1 MVSAKLNEAFGHYL
15 YFRLAGLLLLA
26 RLLMTL
32 GRSEGTA
39 RRPAGSLGRLAG
51 YAVKSLVLVTALASI
66 PLMILM
72 LFAAA
77 AFAARRGTLERI
89 PFPLSFAVLLTNFVL
104 ITVMIFGD
112 RRFISVM
119 EPFFILTGLT
129 FLLSA
134 VLRPLVPGVPVS
146 HGPERAIGTE

>member
-1 MVSAKLNEAFGHYL
+1 M
-15 YFRLAGLLLLA
+15 
-26 RLLMTL
+26 ML
-32 GRSEGTA
+32 GRSEGAA
-39 RRPAGSLGRLAG
+39 RRLGDSLLGRLTR
-51 YAVKSLVLVTALASI
+51 YAVAGLCLVAALASI

-77 AFAARRGTLERI
+77 AIAAWRGTLERI
-89 PFPLSFAVLLTNFVL
+89 PFPLSFAVLFTNFVL

-119 EPFFILTGLT
+119 EPFFMLTGLT

-146 HGPERAIGTE
+146 HGSERGIGTE